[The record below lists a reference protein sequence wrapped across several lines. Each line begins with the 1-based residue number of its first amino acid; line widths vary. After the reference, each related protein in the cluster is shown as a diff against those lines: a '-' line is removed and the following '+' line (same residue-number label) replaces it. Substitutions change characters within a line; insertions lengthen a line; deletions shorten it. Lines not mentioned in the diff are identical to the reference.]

1 MLKLCK
7 LGLIFLQF
15 LAFEVTP
22 YFSLPQDILSM
33 TTSQWPEHLEEQEI
47 GLSSKITCFFTI
59 HMNCYFPLCSSGSV
73 YEPNLQQVEGGI
85 LLCYVYQVIGNNVQN
100 YCNDNNNNGQNL
112 LIIGVINNCVPKYY
126 CNSTTKFFFNNA
138 HVYLYTVAFTNRP
151 HLGIDL

>member
-1 MLKLCK
+1 
-7 LGLIFLQF
+7 
-15 LAFEVTP
+15 
-22 YFSLPQDILSM
+22 
-33 TTSQWPEHLEEQEI
+33 
-47 GLSSKITCFFTI
+47 
-59 HMNCYFPLCSSGSV
+59 MNCYFPLCSSGSV

-126 CNSTTKFFFNNA
+126 CNSTTNFFNNA